1 MTGRQ
6 GRISAGTRIAAILS
20 GAWREPVEGWTGPA
34 DELRAVAPLLLHG
47 GVAALAWR
55 RLRGSD
61 QHVGAPASALQ
72 QAYRLQVLRAAVHE
86 QDVNRSFTLLRA
98 RGVEPVLGKGWA
110 AARLYPDPALRPYGD
125 VDLYVR
131 AEQHRAAK
139 AAVTAPRAGCPIDL
153 HSGFAELDDR
163 TPEQIE
169 GGTLH
174 ADANGCPVRI
184 FGAEDHLR
192 LLCLHALRH
201 GLLRPLWLCDV
212 AAALE
217 GRSTTFDW
225 DRFLW
230 GDPTRTR
237 WAITAIG
244 LAQRMLGARLDG
256 APVAERAQHL
266 PRWLVPKVLR
276 EWGSARSAQGARQPM
291 ADTLRY
297 PGALLRALRAR
308 WPNAV
313 EATVGVGGSFSAWP
327 RLPYQVAE
335 CARRSARFVAGMGHD
350 AHSWGRL

>member
-1 MTGRQ
+1 VIGGHGRTW
-6 GRISAGTRIAAILS
+6 AGTRIAAILS
-20 GAWREPVEGWTGPA
+20 GAWREPVEAWAGPA
-34 DELRAVAPLLLHG
+34 DDLAAVAPLLLHG

-61 QHVGAPASALQ
+61 HRLGAPAAALQ
-72 QAYRLQVLRAAVHE
+72 QAYRLQALRAALHE
-86 QDVNRSFTLLRA
+86 QEVNRSFTLLRA

-131 AEQHRAAK
+131 AEQHADARAA
-139 AAVTAPRAGCPIDL
+139 ATAPGAGGPIDL

-163 TPEQIE
+163 NPAQIE
-169 GGTLH
+169 AATLH

-212 AAALE
+212 GVAVE
-217 GRSTTFDW
+217 GRSATFDW

-230 GDPTRTR
+230 GERTRTR
-237 WAITAIG
+237 WAVTAIG
-244 LAQRMLGARLDG
+244 LAHRVLGARLDG
-256 APVAERAQHL
+256 LPIAERARRL
-266 PRWLVPKVLR
+266 PRWLVPAVLR
-276 EWGSARSAQGARQPM
+276 EWGSARRAQGARRPM
-291 ADTLRY
+291 ADTLRH
-297 PGALLRALRAR
+297 PGTLLQALWER

-335 CARRSARFVAGMGHD
+335 CARRSARFATGH
-350 AHSWGRL
+350 L

>member
-1 MTGRQ
+1 MIGRQ
-6 GRISAGTRIAAILS
+6 GRFSAGARVAAILS
-20 GAWREPVEGWTGPA
+20 GAWREPVEPWIGDA
-34 DELRAVAPLLLHG
+34 NDLAEVAPLLLHG
-47 GVAALAWR
+47 GVAPLAWR

-61 QHVGAPASALQ
+61 HHLGAPAVALQ

-86 QDVNRSFTLLRA
+86 LAVNRSFALLRA
-98 RGVEPVLGKGWA
+98 GGVEPVLGKGWA
-110 AARLYPDPALRPYGD
+110 AARLYPDPGLRPYGD

-131 AEQHRAAK
+131 AEQYGAAK
-139 AAVTAPRAGCPIDL
+139 AAITAPRADCPIDL

-169 GGTLH
+169 GGTVH
-174 ADANGCPVRI
+174 ADANGCRVRI

-212 AAALE
+212 ATALE
-217 GRSTTFDW
+217 GRPATFDW
-225 DRFLW
+225 DRLLW

-244 LAQRMLGARLDG
+244 LAQRVLGAGLDG

-266 PRWLVPKVLR
+266 PRWLVPAVLR
-276 EWGSARSAQGARQPM
+276 EWGSARPAQGARQPM
-291 ADTLRY
+291 ADVLRH
-297 PGALLRALRAR
+297 PGTLLRALRAR
-308 WPNAV
+308 WPNGV
-313 EATVGVGGSFSAWP
+313 EATVGVGGSFGAWP

-335 CARRSARFVAGMGHD
+335 CARRSSRFVAGMGQD
-350 AHSWGRL
+350 AHA